1 MPVFIYQKYI
11 QMEENKMKEPWVVF
25 YDKKGNE
32 LSAYT
37 MRGTFAGERKATIE
51 MLAAE
56 KGIPEEDINI
66 KILMR

>member
-1 MPVFIYQKYI
+1 
-11 QMEENKMKEPWVVF
+11 MKEPWVVF

-51 MLAAE
+51 LLAAE
-56 KGIPEEDINI
+56 KGIHEEDINI

>member
-1 MPVFIYQKYI
+1 
-11 QMEENKMKEPWVVF
+11 MEENKMKEPWVVF

-32 LSAYT
+32 LFAYT

-51 MLAAE
+51 LLAAE

-66 KILMR
+66 KISMR